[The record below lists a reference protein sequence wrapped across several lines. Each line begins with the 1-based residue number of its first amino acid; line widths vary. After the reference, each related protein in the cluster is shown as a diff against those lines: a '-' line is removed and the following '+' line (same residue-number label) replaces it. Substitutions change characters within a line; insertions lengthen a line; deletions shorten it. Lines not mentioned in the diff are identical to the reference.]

1 MKGRLWPNREV
12 KDEVPGIVQS
22 FVQRCVSAG
31 KNATEKAIFTQK
43 PSMRSWSALLQI
55 EPEVREA
62 LENKQAVVAL
72 ESTIISHG
80 MPYPDNVE
88 TALLVERTVREH
100 GAVPATLA
108 IAAGRLQVGLPAH
121 RLEELGKAGP
131 RVIKCSRRDI
141 PFVLTRGELGAT
153 TVAATMIL
161 ADLAGIRLFATGG
174 IGGVHRGAEL
184 SMDISADL
192 QELARTDV
200 AVVSAGAKAILDLE
214 LTREYLETM
223 GVPVI
228 GFGADEW
235 PAFYTRHSGL
245 PVDYRYDQPAAL
257 AKALHVKW
265 STPLPGGVLI
275 ANPIPEEEEMEY
287 APVREAIEKAL
298 AEAAKKG
305 IRGKEVTP
313 FLLARIVEL
322 TGGDSLRANVALVR
336 HNARLAAQLAVEYAA
351 LRPG

>member
-1 MKGRLWPNREV
+1 
-12 KDEVPGIVQS
+12 
-22 FVQRCVSAG
+22 
-31 KNATEKAIFTQK
+31 
-43 PSMRSWSALLQI
+43 
-55 EPEVREA
+55 
-62 LENKQAVVAL
+62 
-72 ESTIISHG
+72 
-80 MPYPDNVE
+80 
-88 TALLVERTVREH
+88 
-100 GAVPATLA
+100 
-108 IAAGRLQVGLPAH
+108 
-121 RLEELGKAGP
+121 
-131 RVIKCSRRDI
+131 
-141 PFVLTRGELGAT
+141 
-153 TVAATMIL
+153 MIL

-245 PVDYRYDQPAAL
+245 SVDYRYDQPAAL

-351 LRPG
+351 LRPD